1 MRESESDMGRMMREK
16 QRHCTD
22 MGGRVSETDM
32 GKEMREIDRD
42 RDRESH
48 R

>member
-1 MRESESDMGRMMREK
+1 MGRMMRKNE
-16 QRHCTD
+16 
-22 MGGRVSETDM
+22 SDM

>member
-1 MRESESDMGRMMREK
+1 MGEEMRKSES
-16 QRHCTD
+16 
-22 MGGRVSETDM
+22 DM

-42 RDRESH
+42 RDRDRESN